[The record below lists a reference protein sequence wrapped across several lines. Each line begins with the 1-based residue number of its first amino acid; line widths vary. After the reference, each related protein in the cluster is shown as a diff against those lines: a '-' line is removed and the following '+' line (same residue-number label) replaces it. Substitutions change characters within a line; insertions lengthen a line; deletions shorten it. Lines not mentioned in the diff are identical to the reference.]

1 VASSDSGSSAASR
14 DRVSL
19 QLVSLSFD
27 VAPVTSSSAEV
38 HTVEASVAT
47 ALVKVRHETLWIR
60 MLW

>member
-1 VASSDSGSSAASR
+1 M
-14 DRVSL
+14 SL